1 MDSAKKIKN
10 ALNNALAD
18 CKGVFWEDVKD
29 VQLQGLLKT
38 MTRQYF
44 LDDGKVQKAVTIVGR
59 QPVDTPP
66 KNHLPENDVYVFK
79 ESIQVRLF
87 MSTRPKATKYVSLSL
102 LLYRPPTH
110 TVRETRSSLSFNL
123 EKEVILLEQWLSDLY
138 NHFALLQCHT

>member
-1 MDSAKKIKN
+1 MDSAKKFKN

-18 CKGVFWEDVKD
+18 CAGVFWEDVKD

-59 QPVDTPP
+59 QHVDMPP
-66 KNHLPENDVYVFK
+66 KNHLPENDIYVFN

-110 TVRETRSSLSFNL
+110 TVMETRSSLSFNL
-123 EKEVILLEQWLSDLY
+123 EKEVILLEQWLSDLH
-138 NHFALLQCHT
+138 NHSALLQWHT